1 MANESGLVK
10 CIGVAAL
17 GLLAIGLY
25 LGLIVAP
32 PDAVQGDVQRI
43 MYLHVPSIVTA
54 YLCFFLVFCASLL
67 YLWKRDLRLDAVAVS
82 AAEIG
87 VVFTGITLATGSIWG
102 KSTWGVWWTWDARLT
117 LTAILFT
124 IYVGYLILRNF
135 AEDPR
140 AGARYGAVLAI
151 LGFLDIPLNH
161 FAVYWWRTLH
171 QPSSL
176 LRAGGPSVAP
186 AMLKPLAVMFAGLVL
201 LAAYLLMER
210 VRLELVR
217 QRTADLRLVRGR
229 RHRREEVGGVAHP
242 AGAAVPPAGGEHG

>member
-1 MANESGLVK
+1 LAAKVLGAA
-10 CIGVAAL
+10 AAL
-17 GLLAIGLY
+17 ALATGLY
-25 LGLIVAP
+25 LGLVVVP

-54 YLCFFLVFCASLL
+54 YVAFFVVFCTSVL
-67 YLWKRDLRLDAVAVS
+67 YLWKRDLRFDAVAVAS
-82 AAEIG
+82 AEIG
-87 VVFTGITLATGSIWG
+87 VVLTGITLATGSIWG

-124 IYVGYLILRNF
+124 IYVGYLMLRSF

-171 QPSSL
+171 QPSSII
-176 LRAGGPSVAP
+176 RPGGPSVAST
-186 AMLKPLAVMFAGLVL
+186 MLVPLAINFVGLVL
-201 LAAYLLMER
+201 LYMYLLLER
-210 VRLELVR
+210 VRLERIRHRTIEVR
-217 QRTADLRLVRGR
+217 LKRGR
-229 RHRREEVGGVAHP
+229 RG
-242 AGAAVPPAGGEHG
+242 